1 MKKIL
6 VISDTHGYI
15 DEKMISY
22 ASKVDE
28 VWHAGDI
35 GDKKVLQEL
44 EKVTKVVAVYGNID
58 GSDIRIQTK
67 EIQIFECEGITIM
80 MTHIAGYPGKYYSNI
95 QKKIQENSP
104 QILVAGHS
112 HILKVMH
119 DSKNNLLFINPGAI
133 GKSGFHTVR
142 TMIQFEIDN
151 KKPQNLAVIEY
162 QRT

>member
-6 VISDTHGYI
+6 IISDTHGYI

-44 EKVTKVVAVYGNID
+44 EKVAKVVAVYGNID

-67 EIQIFECEGITIM
+67 EFQIFECEGITIM

-95 QKKIQENSP
+95 QKKIKEISP
-104 QILVAGHS
+104 QIVVAGHS
-112 HILKVMH
+112 HILKVIP
-119 DSKNNLLFINPGAI
+119 DTKNNLLFINPGAI

-162 QRT
+162 QRS